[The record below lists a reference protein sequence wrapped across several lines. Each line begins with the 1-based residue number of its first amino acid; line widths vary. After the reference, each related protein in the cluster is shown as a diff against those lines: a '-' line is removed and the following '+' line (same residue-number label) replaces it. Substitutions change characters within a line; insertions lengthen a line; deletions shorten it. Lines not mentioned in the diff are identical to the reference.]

1 MFLDVST
8 GISSKLATSVIKQT
22 LTSEPFINER
32 MSSRE
37 FLKRKKKKRENY
49 ISVLENNYC
58 VSLSEN
64 FWHLFALFWTSAENN
79 WFPYSTY
86 LGCGNERVQRGGLLL
101 YPEQVSSHSW
111 CHWNLLEHS
120 TGTQYWDTV
129 AAGLGLMLKV
139 ICRARRKGDKGA
151 GFAAFFTCTN
161 THTHAHTQTDISYQ
175 SYTALPLT
183 IGDSQWGLRR
193 LFGVC
198 SVLEKYQTIH
208 SVYQEIYPSC

>member
-1 MFLDVST
+1 MKGWAAENF
-8 GISSKLATSVIKQT
+8 SK
-22 LTSEPFINER
+22 E
-32 MSSRE
+32 
-37 FLKRKKKKRENY
+37 KKKRENY

-86 LGCGNERVQRGGLLL
+86 LGLWEWKGAERRPASVPRAGQQPQL
-101 YPEQVSSHSW
+101 VSLKPAW
-111 CHWNLLEHS
+111 
-120 TGTQYWDTV
+120 TQYWDTV

-161 THTHAHTQTDISYQ
+161 THARTHIDRYFLSIIYSPSSHHWRLSVRTQKAVWSLLSPWKISDNTQ
-175 SYTALPLT
+175 CLP
-183 IGDSQWGLRR
+183 RN
-193 LFGVC
+193 
-198 SVLEKYQTIH
+198 
-208 SVYQEIYPSC
+208 PSLLLSIVFKEFW